1 MPDAANKRID
11 VHGSLVLLPVALV
24 VALISGFWA
33 WRLASGEFAPVPVIS
48 SPGVIMLATYG
59 RVVNHDPIK
68 VSIEY
73 DGEVNQSSIT
83 YYDLSFSQEG
93 SAAAARSKI
102 PETIAVF
109 LCGPAARNP
118 DFWIQT
124 TGLNKPVAWQSA
136 DKFNVLGLQ
145 GDSYVF
151 PDQCVVTLVPLV
163 YNPSERYI
171 STPTMGTSNADL
183 TGYAGPPPSKVSGA
197 GIAYAWPGIL
207 TLPQAESPSDALPI
221 APLMKGSTYT
231 VLFLNMPDDISN
243 VVSDPSLT
251 LGPDD
256 LQVTGSFDNDSI
268 LQEPEEF
275 RLSGDLSNSQASDQ
289 RDLFIAGALVGV
301 AGGAAIWFLELLA
314 KLLLNPRS
322 SSGAEADSPGE
333 GKDSGLGWPG

>member
-48 SPGVIMLATYG
+48 SPGVIMVATYG
-59 RVVNHDPIK
+59 RVVNHDPIT
-68 VSIEY
+68 VYLEY
-73 DGEVNQSSIT
+73 DGEVNQRSIT
-83 YYDLSFSQEG
+83 YYDLSFTQQG

-109 LCGPAARNP
+109 LCGAAAKNL
-118 DFWIQT
+118 DFYNQT
-124 TGLNKPVAWQSA
+124 TGQNLPVAWQSA
-136 DKFNVLGLQ
+136 DKFNRFGLS
-145 GDSYVF
+145 GDSYIF
-151 PDQCVVTLVPLV
+151 PEQCAVTLVPLV
-163 YNPSERYI
+163 FDPSAQNI
-171 STPTMGTSNADL
+171 NTPGVGTSNADL
-183 TGYAGPPPSKVSGA
+183 AGYSGPPPSKVSGA
-197 GIAYAWPGIL
+197 GITYAWPGIL
-207 TLPQAESPSDALPI
+207 TLPQAESPSDTLPV

-231 VLFLNMPDDISN
+231 VQILNMPNDISN
-243 VVSDPSLT
+243 VVSDPDLT

-256 LQVTGSFDNDSI
+256 LQMTGSFDNDST

-301 AGGAAIWFLELLA
+301 AGGAAIWFLELFA
-314 KLLLNPRS
+314 KLLLSPRS